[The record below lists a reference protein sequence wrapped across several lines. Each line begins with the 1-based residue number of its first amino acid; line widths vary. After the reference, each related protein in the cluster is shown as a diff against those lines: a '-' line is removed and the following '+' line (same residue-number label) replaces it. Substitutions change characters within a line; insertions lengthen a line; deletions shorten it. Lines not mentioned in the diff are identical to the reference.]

1 MGLQEIRRIS
11 EGIVQNPG
19 INSRRPIIEGTRV
32 FVDLIIGLLENGMS
46 IAEICYEY
54 NLTPAQMQ
62 AVNQLSQEQVQY
74 IKGYADALDNAV
86 ME

>member
-19 INSRRPIIEGTRV
+19 INSGRPIIEGTRV

-62 AVNQLSQEQVQY
+62 VVNQLSQEQVQY

>member
-74 IKGYADALDNAV
+74 IKGYTDALDNAV

>member
-19 INSRRPIIEGTRV
+19 INSGRPIIEGTRV

>member
-54 NLTPAQMQ
+54 NLTPAQMK